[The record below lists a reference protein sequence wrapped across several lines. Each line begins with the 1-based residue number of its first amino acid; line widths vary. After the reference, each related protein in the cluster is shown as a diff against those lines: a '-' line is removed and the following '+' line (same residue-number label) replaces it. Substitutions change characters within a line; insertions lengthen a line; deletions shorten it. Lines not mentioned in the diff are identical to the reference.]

1 MIDIQAID
9 VVLPKILKR
18 RELKSAVKQ
27 LIVQE
32 GKVSGDIALVFCSD
46 EHLLEVNKQY
56 LQHDYY
62 TDIIT
67 FDYTEAN
74 KISGDLMISLD
85 RVRENALLNKVS
97 DWHEINRIVF
107 HGVLHLCGYNDKKP
121 ADKSLMTEKENFYLN
136 QFYF

>member
-32 GKVSGDIALVFCSD
+32 GKVTGDIALVFCSD

-107 HGVLHLCGYNDKKP
+107 HGVLHLCGYKDKKP